1 MSAKAHD
8 LIDWTTGAALI
19 AGSFAVAY
27 LLATEAI
34 RYFTLRLSLAVL
46 NIILGG

>member
-19 AGSFAVAY
+19 AGSFILTY
-27 LLATEAI
+27 LLAAEAI
-34 RYFTLRLSLAVL
+34 RYFILRLSLAVF
-46 NIILGG
+46 NTILGG